1 MVHSAD
7 NVISTQFGQPSQV
20 LGQCRSKLS
29 RFIDP
34 RMQALM
40 QEIDDSLFKRAEQ
53 AGDGSEQNLFF
64 DGMRQ
69 VRLKREQVLEQ
80 FSAQLSESFNNF
92 LHGRFKNKTEK
103 AQAPELELSLVENDS
118 LEQDIAIDGMTRKV
132 RAANADVLYLIR
144 RRLESVTARRDLA
157 EDVFPMDPASLADNF
172 RQAIDRIDLPLQI
185 QLIIFKLFEQQVLNT
200 LAEVYQQLNEL
211 LLEKGILPDLEPPK
225 PEHTGTYRRPE
236 IPQSRSNTET
246 EGSQP
251 GDGSEVFSM
260 LQQAYGSGGQMQ
272 GSGPWNVPGGLPG
285 APGMGSGP
293 YPAPGAGLVAATPD
307 VLSALS
313 TLQHQIPAEVGVQGG
328 GNVSTQLITTLT
340 EVKGQEVQSLDPV
353 EQTTIDVV
361 STLFD
366 FVFDDPDLNDQ
377 IKMLIGRLQ
386 IPVIKVAVLDKGFFA
401 RKNNPARKLL
411 NTLSRASDYWG
422 DDETQQALV
431 VGKIESVV
439 NLILEEFEDDV
450 VIFEQALNDFEQF
463 LSERQR
469 QVEELEEQSAKLDQ
483 GKENLAIAKAV
494 SGQSIEQLL
503 SGGHIPPEVEDFLRT
518 TWKDLLVIVHVRHG
532 SDSIVWKKVLNV
544 AVTLVW
550 SLQDKSTQEEREDL
564 KSSLPAL
571 IKSVKEGM
579 KRMSVSEDDQKR
591 LLASLL
597 QVHARLTQSMDEPT
611 EPADSPLA
619 EKTEDTHATQA
630 RTEAVDQPPSG
641 QHEEGQVATEPETEE
656 SSAEVSTPDGASFLQ
671 RKVAEINQMIENGSF
686 QADGLTSEEDADM
699 VTEEDAFLIQARE
712 MPNGTWL
719 EVSDDEGSERRIKLS
734 WRSMISGKIFFV
746 NHQGI
751 KVQEMS
757 MFGLAALLRKAQA
770 RVLDDAP
777 VMDRAFDRLFSS
789 LPEDA
794 ASTPVS

>member
-1 MVHSAD
+1 
-7 NVISTQFGQPSQV
+7 
-20 LGQCRSKLS
+20 
-29 RFIDP
+29 
-34 RMQALM
+34 MQALM
-40 QEIDDSLFKRAEQ
+40 QEIDDSLFKRAET

-80 FSAQLSESFNNF
+80 FSVQLSESFNNF
-92 LHGRFKNKTEK
+92 LHGRFSIRTEQS
-103 AQAPELELSLVENDS
+103 QAPDLELSLVENDS

-132 RAANADVLYLIR
+132 RAENEDALYLIR
-144 RRLESVTARRDLA
+144 RRLESVTARRDLD
-157 EDVFPMDPASLADNF
+157 EEVFPMDPASLADNF
-172 RQAIDRIDLPLQI
+172 RQAIDRIDLPLKI
-185 QLIIFKLFEQQVLNT
+185 QLIIYKLFEQQVLNN
-200 LAEVYQQLNEL
+200 LSEVYQQMNEL
-211 LLEKGILPDLEPPK
+211 LVDKGILPDLEPPR

-236 IPQSRSNTET
+236 VAQSRPEK
-246 EGSQP
+246 EAEAP
-251 GDGSEVFSM
+251 LHGDGAEIFSM

-272 GSGPWNVPGGLPG
+272 GSGPWAVPGGLSG

-293 YPAPGAGLVAATPD
+293 YAAPGSGLVAATPD

-313 TLQHQIPAEVGVQGG
+313 TLQHQLPAEGGVQGG

-366 FVFDDPDLNDQ
+366 FVFEDPDLNDQ
-377 IKMLIGRLQ
+377 IKVLIGRLQ
-386 IPVIKVAVLDKGFFA
+386 IPVIKVAVMDKGFFA

-422 DDETQQALV
+422 DDETQQALLV
-431 VGKIESVV
+431 NQIERVV
-439 NLILEEFEDDV
+439 NLILEEFEDDIE
-450 VIFEQALNDFEQF
+450 IFVQGLNEFEQF

-483 GKENLAIAKAV
+483 GRENLAIAKAV

-503 SGGHIPPEVEDFLRT
+503 SGGEIPTEIADFLRT

-532 SDSIVWKKVLNV
+532 SDSTVWKKVLNV

-550 SLQDKSTQEEREDL
+550 SLQEKKTQEERDDL
-564 KSSLPAL
+564 KTSLPAL

-597 QVHARLTQSMDEPT
+597 KIHARVTQSFDEQLAQDDIPVAEQITHGSVAKVREEAVAEPPT
-611 EPADSPLA
+611 EPQELEQRVINPNILEDS
-619 EKTEDTHATQA
+619 D
-630 RTEAVDQPPSG
+630 
-641 QHEEGQVATEPETEE
+641 EET
-656 SSAEVSTPDGASFLQ
+656 VSDGSSFLQ

-686 QADGLTSEEDADM
+686 QVEELGSKEDADM
-699 VTEEDAFLIQARE
+699 VAEEDEFLIQARE

-719 EVSDDEGSERRIKLS
+719 EIRDAEQGDRRIKLS
-734 WRSMISGKIFFV
+734 WRSMISGKLFFV

-757 MFGLAALLRKAQA
+757 MFGLAALLRNTQA

-777 VMDRAFDRLFSS
+777 VMDRAFGRLFSK

-794 ASTPVS
+794 ASTSIS

>member
-80 FSAQLSESFNNF
+80 FSVQLSESFNNF
-92 LHGRFKNKTEK
+92 LHGRFSTRSEK
-103 AQAPELELSLVENDS
+103 SQAADLELSLVENDS

-132 RAANADVLYLIR
+132 RAANEDALYLIR
-144 RRLESVTARRDLA
+144 RRLESVTARRDLD

-172 RQAIDRIDLPLQI
+172 RQAIDRVDLPLQI
-185 QLIIFKLFEQQVLNT
+185 QLIIYKLFEQQVLSN
-200 LAEVYQQLNEL
+200 LSEVYQQINEL
-211 LLEKGILPDLEPPK
+211 LVEKGILPDLEPPR

-236 IPQSRSNTET
+236 IPQSRSEKEP
-246 EGSQP
+246 EGPVP
-251 GDGSEVFSM
+251 GDGGEVFSM
-260 LQQAYGSGGQMQ
+260 LQQAYGSGGQMH
-272 GSGPWNVPGGLPG
+272 GSGPWNVPGGQPG
-285 APGMGSGP
+285 TPGMGSGP

-313 TLQHQIPAEVGVQGG
+313 TLQHQVPAEGIVQGS

-340 EVKGQEVQSLDPV
+340 EVKGQEIQSLDPV

-422 DDETQQALV
+422 DDETQQALLV
-431 VGKIESVV
+431 SQIERVV
-439 NLILEEFEDDV
+439 NLILEEFEDDTEV
-450 VIFEQALNDFEQF
+450 FVQALSEFEQF

-469 QVEELEEQSAKLDQ
+469 EVEELEEQSAKLDQ
-483 GKENLAIAKAV
+483 GRENLAIAKAV

-503 SGGHIPPEVEDFLRT
+503 SGAEIPTEVEDFLRS

-550 SLQDKSTQEEREDL
+550 SLQEKKTQEEREDL

-591 LLASLL
+591 LLAVLL
-597 QVHARLTQSMDEPT
+597 DVHARLTQSIDE
-611 EPADSPLA
+611 
-619 EKTEDTHATQA
+619 
-630 RTEAVDQPPSG
+630 
-641 QHEEGQVATEPETEE
+641 QVEHSETLATEQAEQADAVQVPGEAAPEP
-656 SSAEVSTPDGASFLQ
+656 SSVLQADQRINEPEKPASSDEVTTPDGASFLQ
-671 RKVAEINQMIENGSF
+671 RKVAEINQMIESGSF
-686 QADGLTSEEDADM
+686 QVEELGSADDADM
-699 VTEEDAFLIQARE
+699 VTEEDTFLIQARE

-719 EVSDDEGSERRIKLS
+719 EISDDEGSDNRIKLS

-746 NHQGI
+746 NHRGI

-757 MFGLAALLRKAQA
+757 MFGLAALLRKSQA

-777 VMDRAFDRLFSS
+777 VMDRAFDRLFSN
-789 LPEDA
+789 LPEEA
-794 ASTPVS
+794 ASTPTS